1 MRVGQQPDPARS
13 PVVAK
18 PLKEVSAVDLIYRGE
33 SILQI
38 RGAITGKIYQFS
50 SIVPVQSV
58 DRRDAAFITQSR
70 ILRQTPS
77 Q

>member
-1 MRVGQQPDPARS
+1 MRVGQQPDPGRS
-13 PVVAK
+13 PLVATPARK
-18 PLKEVSAVDLIYRGE
+18 VSAVDLIYRGE

-58 DRRDAAFITQSR
+58 DRRDAAIITQSR

-77 Q
+77 R